1 MLQTSHRTHPSTPTP
16 VLTLR
21 CRSNRNVGSCKQK
34 KCFQSS
40 PTNGCRYSLS
50 PGQAPHQKFACLMF
64 LPPPI
69 ANTVADLM
77 AHEYETRHL
86 PQLRS
91 QTAKLTLS
99 HMHWQWCCSLKIGRG
114 SGASGSQS
122 CPGVF
127 ERKSHTASL
136 PPMQTANHLK
146 KKLPRHRK
154 HR

>member
-1 MLQTSHRTHPSTPTP
+1 MLQTSHSTHPSTPTP

-69 ANTVADLM
+69 ANMVADLM
-77 AHEYETRHL
+77 AHEYEARHL

-99 HMHWQWCCSLKIGRG
+99 HMHWQWCCSLKIGMVEVQGLQAHRVV
-114 SGASGSQS
+114 QD
-122 CPGVF
+122 
-127 ERKSHTASL
+127 SL
-136 PPMQTANHLK
+136 RESLTLPHFLRCKLQTI
-146 KKLPRHRK
+146 
-154 HR
+154 